1 VDEKA
6 PIRITHRRVDG
17 HDVYFAI
24 NDGDAAWR
32 GALRFCGNGVTEQ
45 WDPATG
51 LRTPLAHGA
60 DVPLQLGPYG
70 AMLFRAKTAGEPKR
84 QGGGQAAGLSLRC
97 EPLPPA
103 TEPSVG
109 QGQHVRSE
117 LTGDNAA
124 GWCAA
129 ATLTK
134 GQVDTHLFISFNYE
148 QPVAWGE
155 SVGLVID
162 TSVPEGQRTPAEL
175 LVFIRTKDGGDYLA
189 GTGRYL
195 NEPGAVRAY
204 VMFDQF
210 KPFGQTTGALDLS
223 QVASLR
229 VGWGGYFGAEG
240 EKITLTVNPP
250 KRFICGPK

>member
-1 VDEKA
+1 
-6 PIRITHRRVDG
+6 
-17 HDVYFAI
+17 
-24 NDGDAAWR
+24 
-32 GALRFCGNGVTEQ
+32 VTEQ

-51 LRTPLAHGA
+51 LMTPLADGTQATLH
-60 DVPLQLGPYG
+60 LGPYG
-70 AMLFRAKTAGEPKR
+70 AMLFRAETADEPKR
-84 QGGGQAAGLSLRC
+84 LGGDKPAGLSFHS
-97 EPLPPA
+97 EPFPPTPA
-103 TEPSVG
+103 PSVG
-109 QGQHVRSE
+109 QGQHVRST
-117 LTGDNAA
+117 LTGDNAT

-134 GQVDTHLFISFNYE
+134 GQVDTHLFISFTCE

-155 SVGLVID
+155 CVGLMID

-195 NEPGAVRAY
+195 NEPGAGRAY
-204 VMFDQF
+204 VMFSQF

-223 QVASLR
+223 QVTSLR

-250 KRFICGPK
+250 TRFICGPE